1 MRICSTGHI
10 LFFRPFHRVISMSL
24 DDRQTDAFY
33 LLVDIQGIY
42 IRHAT
47 DIVDDGHDAR
57 LELRGVDLVLARNT
71 TDEVLGVET
80 LRMDHSPDELL
91 EKRLH
96 DLVTREFDVEYGLAL
111 VDALQGEFAATLI
124 GLGGHGADMV
134 DEATLEGAVE
144 DILLVL
150 DEHTDTLVLE
160 FADDTGAQVDNLLII
175 VGNPLVDNALTDA
188 LLDIF
193 IEETEQQ
200 IHGRFK

>member
-1 MRICSTGHI
+1 MGLSHYREGCAVD
-10 LFFRPFHRVISMSL
+10 F
-24 DDRQTDAFY
+24 
-33 LLVDIQGIY
+33 LVDVEGVDIG
-42 IRHAT
+42 HAT

-134 DEATLEGAVE
+134 DEATLEGAV
-144 DILLVL
+144 DPWLAGINYSL
-150 DEHTDTLVLE
+150 
-160 FADDTGAQVDNLLII
+160 
-175 VGNPLVDNALTDA
+175 
-188 LLDIF
+188 
-193 IEETEQQ
+193 
-200 IHGRFK
+200 